1 MLARRSRLIL
11 VSAVSA
17 VMLAAGACGGD
28 GAGEAASV
36 APPQGK
42 VTVTPETVATP
53 FALAEGNYRVNWKT
67 TDCTKVTVTIVGD
80 TGFTKEKSSAIPNFS
95 WIVTSVPAGTYTV
108 TQTDP
113 GCAVWEIAVEKV

>member
-1 MLARRSRLIL
+1 MLARRSRLVL

-36 APPQGK
+36 APPQSK
-42 VTVTPETVATP
+42 VTVTPETAGTP

-67 TDCTKVTVTIVGD
+67 TDCKKVTVVLTGD
-80 TGFTKEKSSAIPNFS
+80 TGYTKEKSSTITNFS
-95 WIVTSVPAGTYTV
+95 WIATSVPAGTYTA

-113 GCAVWEIAVEKV
+113 ACTDWTLAIEKV